1 MFLNPLQSCPKIGWQ
16 VYYIAETEDKYDG
29 VFTIHQSLVY
39 NTLINVSLQTQ
50 YSCTDSQQSGF
61 PQFLPS
67 WAAAHNTSR
76 ALALSPSRGHL
87 HRLFFHLQAHITCLG
102 PTSRA
107 GLTVETLLLATICST
122 GACFS
127 VASASQLKIRRRFN
141 LKLLSILSKWS
152 SLTWTKCGGQSPD
165 CEIFSCRGK
174 LA

>member
-39 NTLINVSLQTQ
+39 NTAINVSLQTQ

-76 ALALSPSRGHL
+76 ALALSPSLRNL
-87 HRLFFHLQAHITCLG
+87 HPLSSSSSHYLPWSNKQGRLDSGNITLGDHLQHRSMFQCCVRLPAENSEQIQ
-102 PTSRA
+102 
-107 GLTVETLLLATICST
+107 LLAVKCSVVVVF
-122 GACFS
+122 AHLNKVWWVVSRWRDLF
-127 VASASQLKIRRRFN
+127 L
-141 LKLLSILSKWS
+141 
-152 SLTWTKCGGQSPD
+152 
-165 CEIFSCRGK
+165 
-174 LA
+174 

>member
-1 MFLNPLQSCPKIGWQ
+1 MSKKRVISLRHSWNRLQIWQ
-16 VYYIAETEDKYDG
+16 G
-29 VFTIHQSLVY
+29 GSIHPSLVY
-39 NTLINVSLQTQ
+39 NTLINASLQTQ
-50 YSCTDSQQSGF
+50 YFYTDSQQSGF

-107 GLTVETLLLATICST
+107 GLTVETSLLATICST

-127 VASASQLKIRRRFN
+127 VASASQLKIRSKFN
-141 LKLLSILSKWS
+141 KMLSILSYWS
-152 SLTWTKCGGQSPD
+152 SLTWTKCGG
-165 CEIFSCRGK
+165 
-174 LA
+174 